1 MYKLEQEKEKERMQ
15 QIRIRNINRFR
26 KDYPQFR
33 SLTNKHITLIF
44 RMYKKNCDRTF
55 FASNVSFLMAG
66 TLIILITSLFINA
79 GASMK
84 ISTNDME
91 PN

>member
-1 MYKLEQEKEKERMQ
+1 MYKQ
-15 QIRIRNINRFR
+15 
-26 KDYPQFR
+26 
-33 SLTNKHITLIF
+33 
-44 RMYKKNCDRTF
+44 NCHRTF

-84 ISTNDME
+84 ISKNDME
-91 PN
+91 PNQIVMNSVISAASSGLLICMMTQWTNVLGDGSQVQDR